1 MMDLLRDP
9 ETWILVAFVLFI
21 ALAGRAILRAITKGL
36 DDRGQRIKADLDEA
50 QRLREEAEALL
61 ASYQAKQRAAL
72 EETNQIVGRAHE
84 EAELLKQEAAANLE
98 ATLRRRERMALDK
111 IAQAEAQAIAEVR
124 GEAVD
129 LAIAAATRILR
140 QQMSGPK
147 AAILIDQAIADLD
160 KKLH

>member
-9 ETWILVAFVLFI
+9 ETWVLVAFILFI
-21 ALAGRAILRAITKGL
+21 ALAGRAILRAATKAL
-36 DDRGQRIKADLDEA
+36 DDRGARIKADLDEA
-50 QRLREEAEALL
+50 RRLREEAEALL
-61 ASYQAKQRAAL
+61 ASYQAKQRAAV
-72 EETNQIVGRAHE
+72 EETNQIIARAHE
-84 EAELLKQEAAANLE
+84 EAKLLKQEAAANLE

-111 IAQAEAQAIAEVR
+111 IAQAEGQAIAEVR
-124 GEAVD
+124 SAAVD

-147 AAILIDQAIADLD
+147 AASLINQSIADLH

>member
-9 ETWILVAFVLFI
+9 ETWILVAFILFI
-21 ALAGRAILRAITKGL
+21 VLAGKAILQAIIKGL
-36 DDRGQRIKADLDEA
+36 DDRSQRIKADLDEA
-50 QRLREEAEALL
+50 RRLREEAEALL
-61 ASYQAKQRAAL
+61 ASYQAKQGAAR
-72 EETNQIVGRAHE
+72 EETSQILARARE
-84 EAELLKQEAAANLE
+84 EAELLKQEAAASLE

-111 IAQAEAQAIAEVR
+111 IAQAGAQAIAEVR

-140 QQMSGPK
+140 QQMSGPMS
-147 AAILIDQAIADLD
+147 AGLIDQAIADLD

>member
-9 ETWILVAFVLFI
+9 ETWVLVAFILFI
-21 ALAGRAILRAITKGL
+21 VLAGKAILRAITKGL
-36 DDRGQRIKADLDEA
+36 DDRSQRIKADLDEA
-50 QRLREEAEALL
+50 RRLREEAEALL
-61 ASYQAKQRAAL
+61 ASYQAKQRAQS
-72 EETNQIVGRAHE
+72 EEASQILGRARE

-98 ATLRRRERMALDK
+98 TTLKRRERMALDK
-111 IAQAEAQAIAEVR
+111 IVQAEAQAIAEVR

-140 QQMSGPK
+140 QQMSGPM
-147 AAILIDQAIADLD
+147 AASLIDQAIADLD